1 MDRRAALGVVE
12 RGRLEK
18 RSELAGFG
26 RADEGKFSH
35 TLPLA
40 KAMDDV
46 IVAHAQMA
54 SRSARAATQLHVGRV
69 DEKGFSGGRSSM

>member
-12 RGRLEK
+12 RGRHAK

-46 IVAHAQMA
+46 IVAHAQNGEPI
-54 SRSARAATQLHVGRV
+54 RPCGDATTRGP
-69 DEKGFSGGRSSM
+69 S